1 MARGFGPKVEAMAP
15 RQPSRP
21 ELKGGKAGHSNSRI
35 NRQLAKRG
43 KYKPRSGP
51 ANPKSPGERIRAARR
66 ALGLTQRELG
76 EKLRTD
82 QTTVSAWELNKAA
95 KLAGP
100 SLVALAKLLQTTPE
114 AILTGKGWVVPSVE
128 LDAKRGNRAA
138 EPYADDLIH
147 LPPRASAG
155 KAIWIPREAPE
166 GFHTMEPAIVLAKV
180 KKALAEGQSVW
191 VIVEP

>member
-1 MARGFGPKVEAMAP
+1 MAP

-21 ELKGGKAGHSNSRI
+21 GTKGSKAGRSKSRI

-51 ANPKSPGERIRAARR
+51 ADPKTPGERIRAARR

-82 QTTVSAWELNKAA
+82 QTTVSAWELNKPA

-100 SLVALAKLLQTTPE
+100 SLVALAKLLQTSPE
-114 AILTGKGWVVPSVE
+114 AILTGKGWALPS
-128 LDAKRGNRAA
+128 A
-138 EPYADDLIH
+138 EPGGEGSDRVAESYADDLVH
-147 LPPRASAG
+147 LPPSRASEG
-155 KAIWIPREAPE
+155 QAIWIPREAPGDFE
-166 GFHTMEPAIVLAKV
+166 EMKATLILAKL
-180 KKALAEGQSVW
+180 KKALAEKRPVW
-191 VIVEP
+191 VIVGQ